1 VSDSTDQLLNRIGR
15 FQVMTPTL
23 SMETARI
30 VRRWLDWESGPDAA
44 PVGVQRAGRRAK
56 KRMVECNL
64 RLVVH
69 IAGTYRNRHPSI
81 ALDDLIQEGATGLIR
96 AVELFDPAR
105 GYHFSTYAFN
115 WIRQAMSRC
124 IASAD
129 TIRIPVNLQDD
140 IRRIDF
146 AANERR
152 REGLPVSDEA
162 VADAL
167 SLSVSTLDRARMAQ
181 SRRSI
186 VSLNCK
192 ASGEIERSSELIEF
206 VRSDDDD
213 NDVLDQIDGEMK
225 LEYLF
230 KQMAFFDGDDQHL
243 ILRRF
248 IDGASF
254 TVIGAELNVTP
265 QSLSKR
271 ARECLAMLRWRL
283 AADQQIAPLVQ
294 VTESGQYLLPL
305 NS

>member
-1 VSDSTDQLLNRIGR
+1 
-15 FQVMTPTL
+15 M
-23 SMETARI
+23 
-30 VRRWLDWESGPDAA
+30 
-44 PVGVQRAGRRAK
+44 
-56 KRMVECNL
+56 
-64 RLVVH
+64 
-69 IAGTYRNRHPSI
+69 
-81 ALDDLIQEGATGLIR
+81 
-96 AVELFDPAR
+96 
-105 GYHFSTYAFN
+105 
-115 WIRQAMSRC
+115 
-124 IASAD
+124 
-129 TIRIPVNLQDD
+129 
-140 IRRIDF
+140 
-146 AANERR
+146 
-152 REGLPVSDEA
+152 
-162 VADAL
+162 
-167 SLSVSTLDRARMAQ
+167 
-181 SRRSI
+181 
-186 VSLNCK
+186 
-192 ASGEIERSSELIEF
+192 
-206 VRSDDDD
+206 RSDDDD